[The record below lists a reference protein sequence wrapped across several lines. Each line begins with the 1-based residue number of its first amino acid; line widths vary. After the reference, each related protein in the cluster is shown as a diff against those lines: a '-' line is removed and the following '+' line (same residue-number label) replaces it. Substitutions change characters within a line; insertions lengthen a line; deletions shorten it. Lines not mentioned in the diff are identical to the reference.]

1 MALEIK
7 AIPTLYG
14 EEAQRFRKMAEESE
28 RNFDTCTEQPPVIRL
43 CKIY

>member
-7 AIPTLYG
+7 AIPT
-14 EEAQRFRKMAEESE
+14 RFRKMAEESE
-28 RNFDTCTEQPPVIRL
+28 RNFDTRAKKILQQPPVIRL